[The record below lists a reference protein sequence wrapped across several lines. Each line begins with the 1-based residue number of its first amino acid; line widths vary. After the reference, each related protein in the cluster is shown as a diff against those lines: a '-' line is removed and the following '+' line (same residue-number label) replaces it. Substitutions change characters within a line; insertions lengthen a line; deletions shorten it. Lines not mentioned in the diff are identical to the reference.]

1 MKIDKIDK
9 QTINLISEQMSKDLI
24 KHPLF
29 MFFCSNI
36 SKREGFIKDYFSY
49 YLPKWVKEDV
59 LFSNEKGS
67 ALVTLTDPKN
77 FEYKYKGVNAYK
89 MKKHSYSS
97 TVFVH
102 RENLETICEILLPDS
117 RDSLVMTIYTGSL
130 ATVREVLDTVKE
142 AMDYALQ
149 NNAIL
154 AYDTFSRRYLAPL
167 ESQGFTTAYN
177 KQFLNTRF
185 AETVM
190 LYNM

>member
-1 MKIDKIDK
+1 
-9 QTINLISEQMSKDLI
+9 
-24 KHPLF
+24 
-29 MFFCSNI
+29 MFFCNNI

-77 FEYKYKGVNAYK
+77 FEYKYKGINAYK

-117 RDSLVMTIYTGSL
+117 RNSLVMTIYTGPL